1 MIDNL
6 RELCDVITNVANR
19 IVEVA
24 TGNTTSGQY
33 YVDYDDFSD
42 LISHEDYL
50 QYADLI
56 ESELYGREEI
66 LDLDRDGEEF
76 DVNCGLAWCKNYE
89 PLPEEDFA
97 YGYLDVRPAPSL
109 AHLADIGK
117 NTVDHLVKKGPF
129 ANLYG
134 EDLGVSESD
143 KDYVKAYQQE
153 PQIFEHIPAPMHD
166 LPCGWLSYKE
176 MQIQSQQRRQEG
188 SRPMLEWAFNVAG
201 QDISDSGIREDRPQ
215 EFKILKDS
223 IKLPKHTTDFTRAG
237 AFLYGKPA
245 LVYIFERKDN
255 LSAFESGNAPVF
267 HTQTAMMAAHLKKAL
282 EHYNVNITYGI
293 ETGDASDKYC
303 SPADEILAFVPADA
317 APANIAQFEEDL
329 SKVLEEMPLTQDISW
344 VAKQY
349 AAALSALP
357 EYAAQPSGHW
367 LSEHPDTWQD
377 VAARA
382 CEQLGARVGELQSD
396 ILAARKTGDEKR
408 LESLASYCSFTADG
422 CQDYLDECLCFADR
436 AVRRDYSSPVVL
448 YTEPCS
454 ADRKYTPDA
463 RFTIP
468 AGKLKAM
475 LPDLGYDADT
485 ALEVFLNGYTC
496 EVAKEVRALMEER
509 ENKVKPTLDQQMK
522 NAENRR
528 QDPGQNDNARDNE
541 RGD

>member
-6 RELCDVITNVANR
+6 RELNDVINNVANR

-24 TGNTTSGQY
+24 TGNTSSGQY
-33 YVDYDDFSD
+33 YVDYDDVSD
-42 LISHEDYL
+42 LITHEDYL
-50 QYADLI
+50 QYMDLI
-56 ESELYGREEI
+56 ASELYGREEI
-66 LDLDRDGEEF
+66 LDLDRAGDEF

-89 PLPEEDFA
+89 PLPEEDFS

-109 AHLADIGK
+109 THLADIGK

-134 EDLGVSESD
+134 EDLGVSELD
-143 KDYVKAYQQE
+143 KNYVKAYQQQDHQIVAHV
-153 PQIFEHIPAPMHD
+153 PQPMHD

-188 SRPMLEWAFNVAG
+188 RRPMLEWAFNVGG
-201 QDISDSGIREDRPQ
+201 QDISAPGIREQHPQ
-215 EFKILKDS
+215 EFKALKDS
-223 IKLPKHTTDFTRAG
+223 IKLPNHATEFSRTG

-245 LVYIFERKDN
+245 LVYN
-255 LSAFESGNAPVF
+255 LTLKNELAGHEYDPEF
-267 HTQTAMMAAHLKKAL
+267 HAKTAMMAAHLKKAL

-317 APANIAQFEEDL
+317 DPANIAQFEKDL
-329 SKVLEEMPLTQDISW
+329 SKVLEEMPLTQDSSW
-344 VAKQY
+344 VAAQY
-349 AAALSALP
+349 AAAMSALP
-357 EYAAQPSGHW
+357 AYAAQPIGRW
-367 LSEHPDTWQD
+367 LSEHPDTWPD
-377 VAARA
+377 VAIRT
-382 CEQLGARVGELQSD
+382 CELLGTRVGDLHQD
-396 ILAARKTGDEKR
+396 ILTARKIGDKKR
-408 LESLASYCSFTADG
+408 LESMASYCSFTADG
-422 CQDYLDECLCFADR
+422 SKDYLEECLSLADR
-436 AVRRDYSSPVVL
+436 TVRMDFSSLVVL
-448 YTEPCS
+448 YTAPRS
-454 ADRKYTPDA
+454 ADRKYTPDE
-463 RFTIP
+463 RFSIP

-475 LPDLGYDADT
+475 LPDLGYEAGT
-485 ALEVFLNGYTC
+485 PLEVFLNGYTC

-509 ENKVKPTLDQQMK
+509 ENKAKLTLDQQMK

>member
-6 RELCDVITNVANR
+6 RELNDVITNVANR

-24 TGNTTSGQY
+24 TGNTSSGQY
-33 YVDYDDFSD
+33 YVDYDDVSD
-42 LISHEDYL
+42 LITHEDYL
-50 QYADLI
+50 QYIDLI
-56 ESELYGREEI
+56 ASELYGREEI
-66 LDLDRDGEEF
+66 LELDRGGEEF

-89 PLPEEDFA
+89 PLPDEDFS

-109 AHLADIGK
+109 THLADIGK

-134 EDLGVSESD
+134 EDLGVSELD
-143 KDYVKAYQQE
+143 KNYVKAYQQQDHQIVAHV
-153 PQIFEHIPAPMHD
+153 PQPMHD

-201 QDISDSGIREDRPQ
+201 QDISAPGIREQHPQ
-215 EFKILKDS
+215 EFKALKDS
-223 IKLPKHTTDFTRAG
+223 IKLPNHATEFSRTG

-245 LVYIFERKDN
+245 LVYN
-255 LSAFESGNAPVF
+255 LTLKNELAGHEYDPEF
-267 HTQTAMMAAHLKKAL
+267 HAKTAMMAAHLKKAL

-317 APANIAQFEEDL
+317 APANIAQFEKDL

-382 CEQLGARVGELQSD
+382 CEQLGVRVGELQSD

-422 CQDYLDECLCFADR
+422 SQDYLDECLCFADR

-448 YTEPCS
+448 YTELCS
-454 ADRKYTPDA
+454 ADRKYTPDE
-463 RFTIP
+463 RFSIP

-475 LPDLGYDADT
+475 LPDLGYEAGT
-485 ALEVFLNGYTC
+485 PLEVFLNGYTC

-509 ENKVKPTLDQQMK
+509 ENKAKPTLDQQMK

>member
-6 RELCDVITNVANR
+6 RELNDVITNVANR

-24 TGNTTSGQY
+24 TGNTSSGQY
-33 YVDYDDFSD
+33 YVDYDDVSD
-42 LISHEDYL
+42 LITHEDYL
-50 QYADLI
+50 QYVDLI
-56 ESELYGREEI
+56 ASELYGREEI
-66 LDLDRDGEEF
+66 LELDRDGEEF

-89 PLPEEDFA
+89 PLPDEDFS

-109 AHLADIGK
+109 THLADIGK

-134 EDLGVSESD
+134 EDLGVSELD
-143 KDYVKAYQQE
+143 KNYVKAYQQQDHQIVAHV
-153 PQIFEHIPAPMHD
+153 PQPMHD

-188 SRPMLEWAFNVAG
+188 RRPMLEWAFNVAG
-201 QDISDSGIREDRPQ
+201 QDISAPGIREQHPQ
-215 EFKILKDS
+215 EFKALKDS
-223 IKLPKHTTDFTRAG
+223 IKLPNHATEFSRTG

-245 LVYIFERKDN
+245 LVYN
-255 LSAFESGNAPVF
+255 LTLKNELAGHEYDPEF
-267 HTQTAMMAAHLKKAL
+267 HAKTAMMAAHLKKAL

-317 APANIAQFEEDL
+317 APANIAQFEKDL

-382 CEQLGARVGELQSD
+382 CEQLGVRVGELQSD

-422 CQDYLDECLCFADR
+422 SQDYLDECLCFADR

-454 ADRKYTPDA
+454 ADRKYAPDD

-485 ALEVFLNGYTC
+485 PLMVFLNGYTC
-496 EVAKEVRALMEER
+496 EVAQEAKALHEER
-509 ENKVKPTLDQQMK
+509 KSKAKPTLDQQMK

>member
-6 RELCDVITNVANR
+6 RELNDVINNVANR

-24 TGNTTSGQY
+24 TGNTTRGKY
-33 YVDYDDFSD
+33 YVDYDAFSD

-89 PLPEEDFA
+89 PLPEEDFS

-109 AHLADIGK
+109 SHLADIGK
-117 NTVDHLVKKGPF
+117 AAVDHLVTKGPF

-134 EDLGVSESD
+134 EDLGITESD

-153 PQIFEHIPAPMHD
+153 PQIFEHIPVPMHD

-188 SRPMLEWAFNVAG
+188 SRPMLEWAFNMFG
-201 QDISDSGIREDRPQ
+201 QDISDPSFREQHPE
-215 EFKILKDS
+215 EFKILEDS
-223 IKLPKHTTDFTRAG
+223 MKLPKHASEFTRAG

-245 LVYIFERKDN
+245 LVYTLELKNDM
-255 LSAFESGNAPVF
+255 AGHEYVPEF
-267 HTQTAMMAAHLKKAL
+267 HAQTAMMAAHLKKAL

-317 APANIAQFEEDL
+317 DPANIAQFEKDL

-344 VAKQY
+344 VAEQY
-349 AAALSALP
+349 AAAISAIP
-357 EYAAQPSGHW
+357 AYAAQPIGRW
-367 LSEHPDTWQD
+367 LSEHPDTWPD
-377 VAARA
+377 VAIRA
-382 CEQLGARVGELQSD
+382 GELLGTRVGDLHQD
-396 ILAARKTGDEKR
+396 ILTARKTGDKKR
-408 LESLASYCSFTADG
+408 LEGMASYCSFTADG
-422 CQDYLDECLCFADR
+422 SKDYLEECLSLADR
-436 AVRRDYSSPVVL
+436 TVRMDFSSLVVL
-448 YTEPCS
+448 YTVPRS
-454 ADRKYTPDA
+454 ADRKYTPDD

-485 ALEVFLNGYTC
+485 PLMVFLNGYTC
-496 EVAKEVRALMEER
+496 EVAQEAKALHEER
-509 ENKVKPTLDQQMK
+509 KSKAKPTLDQQMK

>member
-1 MIDNL
+1 ML
-6 RELCDVITNVANR
+6 FR
-19 IVEVA
+19 
-24 TGNTTSGQY
+24 S
-33 YVDYDDFSD
+33 
-42 LISHEDYL
+42 
-50 QYADLI
+50 
-56 ESELYGREEI
+56 I

-89 PLPEEDFA
+89 PLPEEDFS

-109 AHLADIGK
+109 SHLADIGK
-117 NTVDHLVKKGPF
+117 AAVDHLVTKGPF

-134 EDLGVSESD
+134 EDLGITESD

-201 QDISDSGIREDRPQ
+201 QDISAPGIREQHPQ
-215 EFKILKDS
+215 EFKALNES
-223 IKLPKHTTDFTRAG
+223 IKFPNHAAEFTRTG

-245 LVYIFERKDN
+245 LVYN
-255 LSAFESGNAPVF
+255 LTLKNELAGHEYDPEF
-267 HTQTAMMAAHLKKAL
+267 HAKTAMMAAHLKKAL

-317 APANIAQFEEDL
+317 DPANIAQFEKDL

-344 VAKQY
+344 VAEQY
-349 AAALSALP
+349 AAAMSAIP
-357 EYAAQPSGHW
+357 AYAAQPIGRW
-367 LSEHPDTWQD
+367 LSEHPDTWPD
-377 VAARA
+377 VAIRA
-382 CEQLGARVGELQSD
+382 CELLGTRVGDLHQD
-396 ILAARKTGDEKR
+396 ILIARKIGDKKR
-408 LESLASYCSFTADG
+408 LESMASYCSFTADG
-422 CQDYLDECLCFADR
+422 SKDYLEECLSLADR
-436 AVRRDYSSPVVL
+436 TVRMDFSSLVVL
-448 YTEPCS
+448 YTEPRS
-454 ADRKYTPDA
+454 ADHKYTPDE
-463 RFTIP
+463 RFSIP

-496 EVAKEVRALMEER
+496 EVAKEVRALMEDR
-509 ENKVKPTLDQQMK
+509 ENKAKPTLDQQMK

>member
-6 RELCDVITNVANR
+6 RELNDVITNVANR

-24 TGNTTSGQY
+24 TGNTSSGQY
-33 YVDYDDFSD
+33 YVDYDDVSD
-42 LISHEDYL
+42 LITHEDYL
-50 QYADLI
+50 QYIDLI
-56 ESELYGREEI
+56 ASELYGREEI
-66 LDLDRDGEEF
+66 LELDRGGEEF

-89 PLPEEDFA
+89 PLPDEDFS
-97 YGYLDVRPAPSL
+97 YGYLDIRPAPSL
-109 AHLADIGK
+109 THLADIGK

-134 EDLGVSESD
+134 EDLGVSELD
-143 KDYVKAYQQE
+143 KNYVKAYQQQDHQIVAHV
-153 PQIFEHIPAPMHD
+153 PQPMHD

-188 SRPMLEWAFNVAG
+188 RRPMLEWAFNVAG
-201 QDISDSGIREDRPQ
+201 QDISAPGIREQHPQ
-215 EFKILKDS
+215 EFKALKDS
-223 IKLPKHTTDFTRAG
+223 IKLPNHATEFSRTG

-245 LVYIFERKDN
+245 LVYN
-255 LSAFESGNAPVF
+255 LTLKNELAGHEYDPEF
-267 HTQTAMMAAHLKKAL
+267 HAKTAMMAAHLKKAL

-317 APANIAQFEEDL
+317 APANIAQFEKNL

-382 CEQLGARVGELQSD
+382 CEQLGVRVGELQSD

-422 CQDYLDECLCFADR
+422 SQDYLDECLCFADR

-454 ADRKYTPDA
+454 ADRKYAPDD

-485 ALEVFLNGYTC
+485 PLMVFLNGYTC
-496 EVAKEVRALMEER
+496 EVAQEAKALHEER
-509 ENKVKPTLDQQMK
+509 KSKAKPTLDQQMK

>member
-6 RELCDVITNVANR
+6 RELNDVITNVANR
-19 IVEVA
+19 IIEVA
-24 TGNTTSGQY
+24 TGNTTRGKY
-33 YVDYDDFSD
+33 YVDYDAFSD

-89 PLPEEDFA
+89 PLPEEDFS

-109 AHLADIGK
+109 SHLADIGK
-117 NTVDHLVKKGPF
+117 AAVDHLVTKGPF

-134 EDLGVSESD
+134 EDLGITESD

-176 MQIQSQQRRQEG
+176 MQLQTQQRRQEG
-188 SRPMLEWAFNVAG
+188 SRPLLEWAFNVCG
-201 QDISDSGIREDRPQ
+201 QDISDPALREQHPE
-215 EFKILKDS
+215 EFKILEDS
-223 IKLPKHTTDFTRAG
+223 MKLPKHASEFTRAG

-245 LVYIFERKDN
+245 LVYTLELKNDM
-255 LSAFESGNAPVF
+255 AGHEYVPEF
-267 HTQTAMMAAHLKKAL
+267 HAQTAMMAAHLKKAL
-282 EHYNVNITYGI
+282 EHYNVNVTYGI

-317 APANIAQFEEDL
+317 DPANIAQFEKDL
-329 SKVLEEMPLTQDISW
+329 SKVLEEMPLTQDSSW
-344 VAKQY
+344 VAAQY
-349 AAALSALP
+349 AAAMSALP
-357 EYAAQPSGHW
+357 AYAAQPIGRW
-367 LSEHPDTWQD
+367 LSEHPDTWPD
-377 VAARA
+377 VAIRT
-382 CEQLGARVGELQSD
+382 CELLGTRVGDLHQD
-396 ILAARKTGDEKR
+396 ILTARKIGDKKR
-408 LESLASYCSFTADG
+408 LEGMASYCSFTADG
-422 CQDYLDECLCFADR
+422 SKDYLEECLSLADR
-436 AVRRDYSSPVVL
+436 TVRMDFSSLVVL
-448 YTEPCS
+448 YTEPRS
-454 ADRKYTPDA
+454 ADHKYTPDE
-463 RFTIP
+463 RFSIP

-496 EVAKEVRALMEER
+496 EVAKEVRALMEDR
-509 ENKVKPTLDQQMK
+509 ENKAKPTLDQQMK

>member
-6 RELCDVITNVANR
+6 RELNDVITNVANR

-24 TGNTTSGQY
+24 TGNTSSGQY
-33 YVDYDDFSD
+33 YVDYDDVSD
-42 LISHEDYL
+42 LITHEDYL
-50 QYADLI
+50 QYVDLI
-56 ESELYGREEI
+56 ASELYGREEI
-66 LDLDRDGEEF
+66 LELDRDGEEF

-89 PLPEEDFA
+89 PLPDEDFS

-109 AHLADIGK
+109 THLAEIGK

-134 EDLGVSESD
+134 EDLGVSELD
-143 KDYVKAYQQE
+143 KNYVKAYQQQDHQIVAHV
-153 PQIFEHIPAPMHD
+153 PQPMHD

-188 SRPMLEWAFNVAG
+188 RRPMLEWAFNVAG
-201 QDISDSGIREDRPQ
+201 QDISAPGIREQHPQ
-215 EFKILKDS
+215 EFKALKDS
-223 IKLPKHTTDFTRAG
+223 IKLPNHATEFSRTG

-245 LVYIFERKDN
+245 LVYN
-255 LSAFESGNAPVF
+255 LTLKNELAGHEYDPEF
-267 HTQTAMMAAHLKKAL
+267 HAKTAMMAAHLKKAL

-317 APANIAQFEEDL
+317 APANIAQFEKDL

-382 CEQLGARVGELQSD
+382 CEQLGVRVGELQSD

-422 CQDYLDECLCFADR
+422 SQDYLDECLCFADR

-454 ADRKYTPDA
+454 ADRKYAPDD

-485 ALEVFLNGYTC
+485 PLMVFLNGYTC
-496 EVAKEVRALMEER
+496 EVAQEAKALHEER
-509 ENKVKPTLDQQMK
+509 KSKAKPTLDQQMK

>member
-6 RELCDVITNVANR
+6 RELNDVINNVANR

-24 TGNTTSGQY
+24 TGNTSSGQY
-33 YVDYDDFSD
+33 YVDYDDVSD
-42 LISHEDYL
+42 LITHEDYL
-50 QYADLI
+50 QYMDLI
-56 ESELYGREEI
+56 ASELYGREEI
-66 LDLDRDGEEF
+66 LDLDRAGDEF

-89 PLPEEDFA
+89 PLPEEDFS

-109 AHLADIGK
+109 THLADIGK

-134 EDLGVSESD
+134 EDLGVSELD
-143 KDYVKAYQQE
+143 KNYVKAYQQQDHQIVAHV
-153 PQIFEHIPAPMHD
+153 PQPMHD

-188 SRPMLEWAFNVAG
+188 RRPMLEWAFNVAG
-201 QDISDSGIREDRPQ
+201 QDISAPGIREQHPQ
-215 EFKILKDS
+215 EFKALKDS
-223 IKLPKHTTDFTRAG
+223 IKLPNHATEFSRTG

-245 LVYIFERKDN
+245 LVYN
-255 LSAFESGNAPVF
+255 LTLKNELAGHEYDPEF
-267 HTQTAMMAAHLKKAL
+267 HAKTAMMAAHLKKAL

-317 APANIAQFEEDL
+317 APANIAQFEKDL

-377 VAARA
+377 VATRA
-382 CEQLGARVGELQSD
+382 CEQLGVRVGELQSD

-422 CQDYLDECLCFADR
+422 SQDYLDECLCFADR

-454 ADRKYTPDA
+454 ADRKYAPDD

-485 ALEVFLNGYTC
+485 PLMVFLNGYTC
-496 EVAKEVRALMEER
+496 EVAQEAKALHEER
-509 ENKVKPTLDQQMK
+509 KSKAKPTLDQQMK

>member
-6 RELCDVITNVANR
+6 RELNDVINNVANR

-24 TGNTTSGQY
+24 TGNTFSGQY
-33 YVDYDDFSD
+33 YVDYDDVSD
-42 LISHEDYL
+42 LITHEDYL
-50 QYADLI
+50 QYMDLI
-56 ESELYGREEI
+56 ASELYGREEI
-66 LDLDRDGEEF
+66 LDLDRAGDEF

-89 PLPEEDFA
+89 PLPEEDFS

-109 AHLADIGK
+109 THLADIGK

-134 EDLGVSESD
+134 EDLGVSELD
-143 KDYVKAYQQE
+143 KNYVKAYQQQDHQIVAHV
-153 PQIFEHIPAPMHD
+153 PQPMHD

-188 SRPMLEWAFNVAG
+188 RRPMLEWAFNVAG
-201 QDISDSGIREDRPQ
+201 QDISAPGIREQHPQ
-215 EFKILKDS
+215 EFKALKDS
-223 IKLPKHTTDFTRAG
+223 IKLPNHATEFSRTG

-245 LVYIFERKDN
+245 LVYN
-255 LSAFESGNAPVF
+255 LTLKNELAGHEYDPEF
-267 HTQTAMMAAHLKKAL
+267 HAKTAMMAAHLKKAL

-317 APANIAQFEEDL
+317 APANIAQFEKDL

-377 VAARA
+377 VATRA
-382 CEQLGARVGELQSD
+382 CEQLGVRVGELQSD

-422 CQDYLDECLCFADR
+422 SQDYLDECLCFADR

-454 ADRKYTPDA
+454 ADRKYAPDD

-485 ALEVFLNGYTC
+485 PLMVFLNGYTC
-496 EVAKEVRALMEER
+496 EVAQEAKALHEER
-509 ENKVKPTLDQQMK
+509 KSKAKPTLDQQMK

>member
-6 RELCDVITNVANR
+6 RELNDVINNVANR

-24 TGNTTSGQY
+24 TGNTSSGQY
-33 YVDYDDFSD
+33 YVDYDDVSD
-42 LISHEDYL
+42 LITHEDYL
-50 QYADLI
+50 QYMDLI
-56 ESELYGREEI
+56 ASELYGREEI
-66 LDLDRDGEEF
+66 LDLDRAGDEF

-89 PLPEEDFA
+89 PLPEEDFS

-109 AHLADIGK
+109 SHLADIGK

-134 EDLGVSESD
+134 EDLGVSELD
-143 KDYVKAYQQE
+143 KNYVKAYQQQDHQIVAHV
-153 PQIFEHIPAPMHD
+153 PQPMHD

-188 SRPMLEWAFNVAG
+188 RRPMLEWAFNVAG
-201 QDISDSGIREDRPQ
+201 QDISAPGIREQHPQ
-215 EFKILKDS
+215 EFKALKDS
-223 IKLPKHTTDFTRAG
+223 IKLPNHATEFSRTG

-245 LVYIFERKDN
+245 LVYN
-255 LSAFESGNAPVF
+255 LTLKNELAGHEYDPEF
-267 HTQTAMMAAHLKKAL
+267 HAKTAMMAAHLKKAL

-317 APANIAQFEEDL
+317 DPANIAQFEKDL

-344 VAKQY
+344 VAEQY
-349 AAALSALP
+349 AAAISAIP
-357 EYAAQPSGHW
+357 AYAAQPIGRW
-367 LSEHPDTWQD
+367 LSEHPDTWPD
-377 VAARA
+377 VAIRA
-382 CEQLGARVGELQSD
+382 CELLGTRVGDLHQD
-396 ILAARKTGDEKR
+396 ILTARKIGDKKR
-408 LESLASYCSFTADG
+408 LEGMASYCSFTADG
-422 CQDYLDECLCFADR
+422 SKDYLEECLSLADR
-436 AVRRDYSSPVVL
+436 TVRMDFSSLVVL
-448 YTEPCS
+448 YTAPRS
-454 ADRKYTPDA
+454 ADRKYTPDD

-496 EVAKEVRALMEER
+496 EVAKEVRALVEER
-509 ENKVKPTLDQQMK
+509 ENKAKPTLDQQMK

>member
-24 TGNTTSGQY
+24 TKNTSSGQY
-33 YVDYDDFSD
+33 YVDYDDVSD
-42 LISHEDYL
+42 LITHEDYL
-50 QYADLI
+50 QYFDFIAA
-56 ESELYGREEI
+56 ELSGREEL
-66 LDLDRDGEEF
+66 LDLDWDNGEF

-89 PLPEEDFA
+89 PLPDEDIA
-97 YGYLDVRPAPSL
+97 YGYLDIRPAPSL
-109 AHLADIGK
+109 SHLADIGRA
-117 NTVDHLVKKGPF
+117 TVNHLVTKGPF
-129 ANLYG
+129 ANLCR
-134 EDLGVSESD
+134 EDLGVTESD
-143 KDYVKAYQQE
+143 KDFVKAYQKAE
-153 PQIFEHIPAPMHD
+153 PQTFEHVPTPMHD
-166 LPCGWLSYKE
+166 LPCGWLSYKD

-188 SRPMLEWAFNVAG
+188 SQPIFQWAFNVCG
-201 QDISDSGIREDRPQ
+201 QDISDPSLREQYPQ
-215 EFKILKDS
+215 ELQILKDRL
-223 IKLPKHTTDFTRAG
+223 KLPNNAPQFSRVG

-245 LVYIFERKDN
+245 LVYIFDRVHDFSHDH
-255 LSAFESGNAPVF
+255 LSVF
-267 HTQTAMMAAHLKKAL
+267 HAQTAMMSAHLKKAL

-293 ETGDASDKYC
+293 ETGDTSDKYHR
-303 SPADEILAFVPADA
+303 PADEILAFVPADA
-317 APANIAQFEEDL
+317 APANIAQFEKDF
-329 SKVLEEMPLTQDISW
+329 SKTLAEMPLTQDMSW
-344 VAKQY
+344 VDEQFITALKAITGY
-349 AAALSALP
+349 AAKP
-357 EYAAQPSGHW
+357 IGHW
-367 LSEHPDTWQD
+367 LSEHPDTWPD

-396 ILAARKTGDEKR
+396 ILAARNIGDEKR

-454 ADRKYTPDA
+454 ADRKYTPDD

-509 ENKVKPTLDQQMK
+509 ENKAKPTLDQQMK